1 MAGPAGRSS
10 CSSRALYAVLGAAS
24 RTVAGHLAGQRA
36 YCNVSSVEGIN
47 VIALQSC
54 SVLRRIGRQF
64 GDLFRDRLVEGD
76 TAGCDEVG
84 VDSQ

>member
-1 MAGPAGRSS
+1 MAGPAGRPS
-10 CSSRALYAVLGAAS
+10 CSGRALYAVLGA
-24 RTVAGHLAGQRA
+24 TVRHLASQRA

-54 SVLRRIGRQF
+54 SVLRRIGGQF